1 MKKKEQKA
9 RQFVRVVLVV
19 GFLGVFGLGAVWLRH
34 LGTFGVQ
41 KIEVADKTAVCDY
54 TNAQATSDYT
64 FDINSIPVV
73 NLQIDVAKDAIVE
86 EYIEGL

>member
-1 MKKKEQKA
+1 MNKKII
-9 RQFVRVVLVV
+9 FMIVLFGGLASGAIWLYFNLV
-19 GFLGVFGLGAVWLRH
+19 GF
-34 LGTFGVQ
+34 
-41 KIEVADKTAVCDY
+41 KINSAPKTEPEIASCGY